1 VLRFRLRTAAGAITL
16 LLLAATG
23 VVSGLSSAAPVAAEQ
38 TTTIRF
44 TFSEKGHAPVG
55 KVRELTRASGS
66 GTLTLAETPQ
76 DGVVYKSTSATG
88 TIGFHAWRVVGGRVI
103 DVVNLTM
110 DVQSGTYRFTNSFQ
124 NLTFQTTVSKSN
136 PNEKYKCPVGSMG
149 KSGVLDGKVKSRP
162 DSFGI
167 GEFCGLPQLLYGG
180 TNGARA
186 AVVATVKPGTP

>member
-1 VLRFRLRTAAGAITL
+1 MLRLASRTAAGAL
-16 LLLAATG
+16 LLLVG
-23 VVSGLSSAAPVAAEQ
+23 VVAGSERSSAEPSVAKQ
-38 TTTIRF
+38 TTTTIHF

-88 TIGFHAWRVVGGRVI
+88 TIRFHAWRVVGGRVI

-110 DVQSGTYRFTNSFQ
+110 TVQSGTYRFTNSFQ
-124 NLTFQTTVSKSN
+124 NLTFQTTVTKSD
-136 PNEKYKCPVGSMG
+136 PNEKYKCPVGSTG
-149 KSGVLDGKVKSRP
+149 RSGVLDGKVKSRP
-162 DSFGI
+162 DSYSI

-180 TNGARA
+180 TNGAHA
-186 AVVATVKPGTP
+186 AVVVTVTLATP